1 MKKFVFSLQKLLDYR
16 IQVLE
21 AERATLAEMNAVLRG
36 FEDTLASLRA
46 ERVRRSREY
55 QEQIA
60 EGLTPIDMQMHRN
73 YLRTLDD
80 AIFQKEVQIDMQR
93 KVIDKQMD
101 KVRETNMDISIME
114 KLKETRLEEY
124 NYLDQKEQELFIEE
138 FVTNKKV
145 MSEAQ

>member
-1 MKKFVFSLQKLLDYR
+1 MKKFIFTLQKLLDYK
-16 IQVLE
+16 IQVLD
-21 AERATLAEMNAVLRG
+21 AERATLAEMNAVLRS
-36 FEDTLASLRA
+36 FEDTLASLKE

-55 QEQIA
+55 QEQITV
-60 EGLTPIDMQMHRN
+60 GITPVDMQMHRN

-101 KVRETNMDISIME
+101 KVREVNMDISIIE

-124 NYLDQKEQELFIEE
+124 NYLDRKEQELFIEE
-138 FVTNKKV
+138 FISNTKV